1 MDATMSATDPIG
13 RRAADVQQRVN
24 AAAHRSGRSP
34 SGITVVAVSKTFGD
48 DAIRQARDAGLMDFG
63 ESKAQTLRARL
74 DAEPPLQVRWH
85 FVGRL
90 QRNKVEL
97 VNGNATLI
105 HSVDRLSLAEA
116 IAEHSAAAGSV
127 QRVLVQVNI
136 SDDPA
141 KGGFLPDDTAAAVA
155 KIRDLP
161 GISVQG
167 LMTIPALDADPAQAY
182 ERMRRLRDDLRAR
195 FPEVLHL
202 SMGMSNDYETAIEH
216 GATLVRIG
224 TNIFGP
230 RG

>member
-1 MDATMSATDPIG
+1 MTATDPIG

-63 ESKAQTLRARL
+63 ESKAQTLRSRL
-74 DAEPPLQVRWH
+74 DAKPPLQVRWH

-97 VNGNATLI
+97 VSGNATLI

-116 IAEHSAAAGSV
+116 IAEHSAASGSV

-167 LMTIPALDADPAQAY
+167 LMTIPALDADPTQAY